1 MKYKNGQ
8 PVEAGDVV
16 HVRNRAYTVYSIG
29 DTVTL
34 RSMCER
40 GYIKRVHT
48 PLTPNIR
55 GVDANMTISLVAAAV
70 VILLILVFDL

>member
-8 PVEAGDVV
+8 SVECGDVV
-16 HVRNRAYTVYSIG
+16 HVRNRAYTIYSIG

-40 GYIKRVHT
+40 GYIKRVFPADIGAYIPRLH
-48 PLTPNIR
+48 PLFAELMPI
-55 GVDANMTISLVAAAV
+55 
-70 VILLILVFDL
+70 

>member
-8 PVEAGDVV
+8 PVEHGDVV
-16 HVRNRAYTVYSIG
+16 HVKNRAYTVYSIS

-40 GYIKRVHT
+40 GYIKRVFPADIGAYIPRLN
-48 PLTPNIR
+48 PLFAGLMP
-55 GVDANMTISLVAAAV
+55 L
-70 VILLILVFDL
+70 

>member
-16 HVRNRAYTVYSIG
+16 HVRNRAYTVYSVS
-29 DTVTL
+29 DYVTL

-40 GYIKRVHT
+40 GYIKQVFPADIGAYIPRLS
-48 PLTPNIR
+48 PLFAGLMPI
-55 GVDANMTISLVAAAV
+55 
-70 VILLILVFDL
+70 